1 MGPNSFRNLTYL
13 TVLLVVGAL
22 IYLIYSASKN
32 RNRLNPSID
41 NTTLSGYGDSLNSMV
56 GSSIAALPIDSVKNS
71 IDGALIDGTSSLA
84 AAPAAIAQGAKSA
97 ASAVASEVK
106 EVVTSEPI
114 SATSIST
121 GPDDGIGS
129 SEKTKANVPKKGVTV
144 TSKGVAAPSK
154 PQVKFDPGKG
164 GDFLAIAG
172 SFASKDNAEGL
183 VAKLKKMGFTKAEAV
198 KLENSANVYVVAGAY
213 DFKGGA
219 DAAVRTL
226 KANKVESYVKKL
238 SGSVYHAAPTATPAP
253 APKAPAKPALGT
265 KGTSAS

>member
-41 NTTLSGYGDSLNSMV
+41 NTTLSGYGDSLSSMV
-56 GSSIAALPIDSVKNS
+56 GSSVAALPIDSVKNT

-84 AAPAAIAQGAKSA
+84 AAPAALAKG

-114 SATSIST
+114 STTST
-121 GPDDGIGS
+121 GPDDGIAS
-129 SEKTKANVPKKGVTV
+129 SEKGKANVPKKGVTV
-144 TSKGVAAPSK
+144 TSKGVTAPTK
-154 PQVKFDPGKG
+154 PQAKFDPGKG

-172 SFASKDNAEGL
+172 SFASKDNAQGL

-198 KLENSANVYVVAGAY
+198 KLENSPNVYVVAGAY

-238 SGSVYHAAPTATPAP
+238 SGDIYHAAPTAAPAP